1 MSGAVVLEAI
11 SKRYA
16 GNARATIENL
26 SLSVEPGEF
35 VVLLGPSGC
44 GKSTVLRLIAGLVA
58 PTSGR
63 IEIDGIDVTNASPKA
78 RNVAM
83 VFQNYALFP
92 HLSVY
97 ENLAFGMRI
106 RGGVPRAKIDAAVRA
121 AAEATGLT
129 ELLERKPKELSG
141 GQSQRVALGRAL
153 VREPAA
159 FLFDEPLSNLD
170 PDLRGRM
177 RAEIAGFRKRARGAM
192 VYVTHDQLEAMTLAD
207 RIVVL
212 EGGIVQ
218 QIGPP
223 LDVYD
228 EPANRFVAS
237 FLGATPMNF
246 LRAPDARRL
255 SARAS
260 PAGASASND
269 DDVTVGIR
277 PEDVYLAERVP
288 AGVIA
293 GTPFDATID
302 LLEALGDGAIL
313 HCTALG
319 LPLTARLRHQYRRS
333 EPGPVRLAIDLRR
346 LHEFDARG
354 DRVTRPVRP

>member
-192 VYVTHDQLEAMTLAD
+192 LYVTHDQLEAMTLAD
-207 RIVVL
+207 RIVVSK
-212 EGGIVQ
+212 
-218 QIGPP
+218 
-223 LDVYD
+223 
-228 EPANRFVAS
+228 AAS
-237 FLGATPMNF
+237 CSKS
-246 LRAPDARRL
+246 ARRSTSMTSPL
-255 SARAS
+255 IASWQVFSAR
-260 PAGASASND
+260 
-269 DDVTVGIR
+269 
-277 PEDVYLAERVP
+277 
-288 AGVIA
+288 
-293 GTPFDATID
+293 
-302 LLEALGDGAIL
+302 
-313 HCTALG
+313 
-319 LPLTARLRHQYRRS
+319 RR
-333 EPGPVRLAIDLRR
+333 
-346 LHEFDARG
+346 
-354 DRVTRPVRP
+354 

>member
-1 MSGAVVLEAI
+1 MNAAVVLDAI

-16 GNARATIENL
+16 GNPRATIESL
-26 SLSVEPGEF
+26 SLSVEAGEF

-44 GKSTVLRLIAGLVA
+44 GKSTVLRLIAGLIA
-58 PTSGR
+58 PSSGR
-63 IEIDGIDVTNASPKA
+63 ISIDGNDVTDGSPKE

-92 HLSVY
+92 HLTVY

-106 RGGVPRAKIDAAVRA
+106 RGGTSRAKIDAAVRA
-121 AAEATGLT
+121 AAKATGLT

-177 RAEIAGFRKRARGAM
+177 RAEIAVFRRRVRGAM
-192 VYVTHDQLEAMTLAD
+192 IYVTHDQLEAMTLAD

-212 EGGIVQ
+212 DGGIVQ

-223 LDVYD
+223 LDVYN

-246 LRAPDARRL
+246 MSARDARRL
-255 SARAS
+255 SGVAPS
-260 PAGASASND
+260 AGSNTYD
-269 DDVTVGIR
+269 DDVTVGVR
-277 PEDVYLAERVP
+277 PEDVYLAERIP
-288 AGVIA
+288 AGVTA
-293 GTPFDATID
+293 SAPFEATVD
-302 LLEALGDGAIL
+302 LFEALGDGAIL
-313 HCTALG
+313 HCTVLG
-319 LPLTARLRHQYRRS
+319 VPLVARLRHQYRPRDR
-333 EPGPVRLAIDLRR
+333 GAINLAIDLQR

-354 DRVTRPVRP
+354 DRLPQRVSR